1 MATQGATI
9 FTAGERL
16 AQELQMIEAGIRE
29 RERDMRN
36 WNCNPYGTGTG
47 TGTTTFPWIQQPSN
61 DWLSNQ
67 EYNQD
72 YKIEEV
78 SYVITFYSRIYV
90 IKAQT

>member
-1 MATQGATI
+1 MATQGATTF

-29 RERDMRN
+29 KERDMRN
-36 WNCNPYGTGTG
+36 WSCNPYGTGTS
-47 TGTTTFPWIQQPSN
+47 TTTFPWIQQSSN

-78 SYVITFYSRIYV
+78 SYVYIIIFDFIPKF
-90 IKAQT
+90 I